1 MFPTTKTQ
9 VLQCAGGW
17 RTRVSIPISGNRRP
31 SKATPDG
38 EGKASKVRAELTRNQ
53 QLVLERLEK
62 SQGPLSAYA
71 LLDEL
76 REQGFRAPL
85 QVYRAL
91 DRLMKAGL
99 VHRLES
105 LNSFVACTDSH
116 SHEDGMTAFAICEN
130 CGSVAEFADPVVG
143 ERLESWIGE
152 SGFRPAKAVIEFRG
166 LCRDCAAA

>member
-1 MFPTTKTQ
+1 MEAK
-9 VLQCAGGW
+9 
-17 RTRVSIPISGNRRP
+17 
-31 SKATPDG
+31 
-38 EGKASKVRAELTRNQ
+38 AELTRNQ
-53 QLVLERLEK
+53 QLVLDKLENAP
-62 SQGPLSAYA
+62 GPLSAYA

-116 SHEDGMTAFAICEN
+116 THADGMTAFAICKK
-130 CGSVAEFADPVVG
+130 CGSVAEFADHVVG
-143 ERLESWIGE
+143 ERLESWMDE
-152 SGFRPAKAVIEFRG
+152 SGFRPEKAVIEFRG
-166 LCRDCAAA
+166 LCRDCAAAAG